1 MTPQQTFEN
10 YPVFGDNA
18 SKIKP
23 DDAKYAA
30 GFQQADVLPAEWM
43 NWAWYKNTKGITD
56 LNLGVESIEKEL
68 INILVAAGITPALAT
83 ENQVVTAV
91 QSLIEA
97 KTGSLSSLKTTAK
110 TTLVAAINE
119 NYDNNATNVNAIS
132 TEVTR
137 ATGVESALN
146 SNKNDKIT
154 ISDNSAALDDNSTF
168 LSGSSGI
175 NPTAIAR
182 HAFSKVW
189 NYINSKISSV
199 LGLNA
204 STYGGKAASAGSA
217 DSAGTAGRADQ
228 SAHLFIDGTTWDSN
242 WRWSGNAGQP
252 SWLWGSNNGTDM
264 SIWDP
269 SNFNVAHASTADSAG
284 TATSANSASNAGALE
299 GKSWRETALSGLYVG
314 DNTTALSGSSYT
326 FSPTAPVGSAA
337 LAVGS
342 TVKITF
348 ANALQSSTAI
358 TSVNLN
364 YGGCNGQIV
373 AARQNTLV
381 GVVSHLFQGGEYSA
395 QYPNKVWDAYTT
407 LELMWTG
414 TYWLVMGDAVLCS
427 YFSSDANYVIKSN
440 GFITQWGRQITNS
453 AYAITITFPSI
464 FMQIPSF
471 SVTSNTSVSSSGSSQ
486 GFWTESYCM
495 DKTTAMIY
503 CRGTGSGV
511 QATISWF
518 AIGY

>member
-119 NYDNNATNVNAIS
+119 NYDNNATNANAIS

-137 ATGVESALN
+137 ATGVESDLN

-168 LSGSSGI
+168 LSGSSGT
-175 NPTAIAR
+175 NPTSIAR

-204 STYGGKAASAGSA
+204 STYGGKAASATNADYATSAGSA
-217 DSAGTAGRADQ
+217 TSAT
-228 SAHLFIDGTTWDSN
+228 S
-242 WRWSGNAGQP
+242 
-252 SWLWGSNNGTDM
+252 
-264 SIWDP
+264 
-269 SNFNVAHASTADSAG
+269 
-284 TATSANSASNAGALE
+284 ATSANYATSAGSAINADYAINAGHATTSDSASTAYLE
-299 GKSWRETALSGLYVG
+299 GKTWRETALSGLYIT
-314 DNTTALSGSSYT
+314 DNTSSLSGASYT
-326 FSPTAPVGSAA
+326 FTPTAPVGSAA

-348 ANALQSSTAI
+348 ASALQSSTAI

-381 GVVSHLFQGGEYSA
+381 GLASHVFQGGEYSA

-440 GFITQWGRQITNS
+440 GLIEEWFNLNENVSNPLLTFYIKFNAIPNVQTT
-453 AYAITITFPSI
+453 AYRNWTL
-464 FMQIPSF
+464 
-471 SVTSNTSVSSSGSSQ
+471 TSV
-486 GFWTESYCM
+486 FTNALTESNVRVFAVETYSHVE
-495 DKTTAMIY
+495 TTFL
-503 CRGTGSGV
+503 GSV
-511 QATISWF
+511 YVK
-518 AIGY
+518 GY

>member
-119 NYDNNATNVNAIS
+119 NYDNNATNANAIS

-137 ATGVESALN
+137 ATGVESDLN

-168 LSGSSGI
+168 LSGSSGT
-175 NPTAIAR
+175 NPTSIAR

-204 STYGGKAASAGSA
+204 STYGGKAASATNA
-217 DSAGTAGRADQ
+217 DYA
-228 SAHLFIDGTTWDSN
+228 I
-242 WRWSGNAGQP
+242 NAGHATT
-252 SWLWGSNNGTDM
+252 SDS
-264 SIWDP
+264 
-269 SNFNVAHASTADSAG
+269 ASTAY
-284 TATSANSASNAGALE
+284 LE
-299 GKSWRETALSGLYVG
+299 GKTWRETALSGLYIT
-314 DNTTALSGSSYT
+314 DNTSSLSGASYT
-326 FSPTAPVGSAA
+326 FTPTAPVGSAA

-348 ANALQSSTAI
+348 ASALQSSTAI

-381 GVVSHLFQGGEYSA
+381 GLASHVFQGGEYSA

-440 GFITQWGRQITNS
+440 GLIEEWFNLNENVSNPLLTFYIKFNAIPNVQTT
-453 AYAITITFPSI
+453 AYRNWTL
-464 FMQIPSF
+464 
-471 SVTSNTSVSSSGSSQ
+471 TSV
-486 GFWTESYCM
+486 FTNALTESNVRVFAVETYSHVE
-495 DKTTAMIY
+495 TTFL
-503 CRGTGSGV
+503 GSV
-511 QATISWF
+511 YVK
-518 AIGY
+518 GY